1 MDKKQL
7 CFMVDISKPRKRP
20 VGEKTLSALKMEK
33 GLRRGEHINVVAL
46 IKIRPEKHVEV
57 ATKK

>member
-7 CFMVDISKPRKRP
+7 CFVVGISKPPKRL
-20 VGEKTLSALKMEK
+20 VGEKTLSALQMEK
-33 GLRRGEHINVVAL
+33 GLRKGEHIYVVAL
-46 IKIRPEKHVEV
+46 IKIRPENHVEV